1 MKTFLLVLLILAFSA
16 NKELFSQSQKLD
28 SYSKQIIANQN
39 AINNQYLLNNQN
51 DSNIVKLSETQNIRC
66 LIKVSGNA
74 IETIID
80 FYGGKILVKSDDVW
94 GIEIPLSKIEDL
106 IKHSDLLKL
115 SISQTH
121 TLNNYESKI
130 DTKVDKLHIGETG
143 KILKGK
149 DVIVGICDT
158 GIDTNHPDFKNEN
171 GTRIKYIW
179 DMSDKSGVNH
189 PLGYNWGREYS
200 STDINN
206 GSCKQ
211 SDVFGHGTHVTGIA
225 TGNGNGDIKYS
236 GMAPEAGIIMV
247 KASYKEE
254 AEDVVDDIDVIAAID
269 WIFKKADELGKP
281 AVVNLSFGHVF
292 GSHDG
297 TSLLSQG
304 ISNLSSPGKI
314 IVASAGNTA
323 DLQLHT
329 GTDFVAGEY
338 YETVIIP
345 VKSICNDFENLCPDD
360 DNYFLTGCDL
370 WYSANSIDSIFVSVY
385 DYNPEFN
392 NITLLK
398 TVGYGKNDV
407 FKNESISDNNEIY
420 GYVDIDFTNNDLP
433 ENNSGNSLVLIH
445 NNSNLSVPVDR
456 MVWSVTVKTNRTGR
470 LDTWSAIPAR
480 KSDTFH
486 ITGSLGKHLFADSQM
501 SISSP
506 ADGKKVISVGSY
518 VTLNKV
524 TFDDGFEFDY
534 GTTIFEVSDF
544 SSKGPTRDGRIV
556 PTVLAPGQTVVSAL
570 SGDRESNSTIS
581 SFYTN
586 MSGTSMSSPAVAGI
600 IALMLQIKPNLTFDE
615 IVDILKFTSRYDKF
629 TGKLPNITSG
639 YGKIDALSAI
649 QRLIHTRI
657 DEIIGDGNS
666 YYCYPNPAED
676 YIEITQ
682 PSEGS
687 EIEICN
693 LLGECV
699 LSTSVNFVGTSASGG
714 QVRLNISHLPVGVY
728 FIRIGEQ
735 VSIFVKQ

>member
-1 MKTFLLVLLILAFSA
+1 MSNYSKVVVLILLVFSA
-16 NKELFSQSQKLD
+16 NRELFSESQKLD
-28 SYSKQIIANQN
+28 SYSKHIIANHN
-39 AINNQYLLNNQN
+39 AINNEYLINNQN
-51 DSNIVKLSETQNIRC
+51 DNKLSDSQYIRC

-74 IETIID
+74 IEPIIGD
-80 FYGGKILVKSDDVW
+80 LDGNILVKSGDIW
-94 GIEIPLSKIEDL
+94 GIEIPLSKIGEL
-106 IKHSDLLKL
+106 IKHNDLLKL

-143 KILKGK
+143 NILKGK

-158 GIDTNHPDFKNEN
+158 GIDINHPDFKNEN

-179 DMSDKSGVNH
+179 DMSDKSGVKH
-189 PLGYNWGREYS
+189 PLGYNWGREYNS
-200 STDINN
+200 SEINN
-206 GSCKQ
+206 GTCKQ
-211 SDVFGHGTHVTGIA
+211 KDVFGHGTHVSGIA
-225 TGNGNGDIKYS
+225 IGNGNGNIKYS
-236 GMAPEAGIIMV
+236 GMAPEADIIMV
-247 KASYKEE
+247 KVSYQ
-254 AEDVVDDIDVIAAID
+254 EDAKAMADDVDVIAAID

-292 GSHDG
+292 GPHDG
-297 TSLLSQG
+297 TSLLSEG
-304 ISNLSSPGKI
+304 ISNLSAPGKI
-314 IVASAGNTA
+314 IVASAGNTS
-323 DLQLHT
+323 DMQLHT
-329 GTDFVAGEY
+329 GRDFVAGEY
-338 YETVIIP
+338 YETIIVP
-345 VKSICNDFENLCPDD
+345 VASICNNFPKLCPDD
-360 DNYFLTGCDL
+360 DDFFLTGCDL

-385 DYNPEFN
+385 DYNPGSN

-398 TVGYGKNDV
+398 TVGFGKNDV
-407 FKNESISDNNEIY
+407 FKNEAISDNNEIY
-420 GYVDIDFTNNDLP
+420 GYIDIDFTNNNLP

-445 NNSNLSVPVDR
+445 NKSNLSVPVDR
-456 MVWSVTVKTNRTGR
+456 MIWSVIVKTNRAGR
-470 LDTWSAIPAR
+470 LDTWSVIPTR
-480 KSDTFH
+480 KDDEVD
-486 ITGSLGKHLFADSQM
+486 IIGSFGKQLFADANM
-501 SISSP
+501 SVASP